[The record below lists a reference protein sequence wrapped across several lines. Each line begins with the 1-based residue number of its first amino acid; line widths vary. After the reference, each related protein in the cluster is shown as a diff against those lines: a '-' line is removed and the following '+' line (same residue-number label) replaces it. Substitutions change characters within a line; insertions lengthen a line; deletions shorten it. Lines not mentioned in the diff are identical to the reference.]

1 MSGPFDPLDSG
12 GSGYEVYPEAL
23 RRATEDVFHAAG
35 RLRDFAK
42 VDIEGLRLGV
52 HDVGM
57 LGEEAGII
65 EAFNGMITDLQDKSV
80 RGFDRLIGLGDAMD
94 KAADYY
100 DAQDEEYYKRL
111 RDLEN
116 GGK

>member
-1 MSGPFDPLDSG
+1 MTLSDPLGSN

-23 RRATEDVFHAAG
+23 RKATEEIYHAG
-35 RLRDFAK
+35 GILRDFA
-42 VDIEGLRLGV
+42 DHDLSDLSLGS

-57 LGEEAGII
+57 LGDRVGI
-65 EAFNGMITDLQDKSV
+65 ARSFAKMITEMQDKSK
-80 RGFDRLIGLGDAMD
+80 RNFDRLLALGEAMD

-100 DAQDEEYYKRL
+100 DAQDDEYFKRL
-111 RDLEN
+111 RDLEK

>member
-1 MSGPFDPLDSG
+1 MSGPFDPLGSS

-35 RLRDFAK
+35 RLRDFAN

-57 LGEEAGII
+57 LGEQAGIV
-65 EAFNGMITDLQDKSV
+65 EAFNGMIANLQEKST
-80 RGFDRLIGLGDAMD
+80 RGFERLISLGDAMD

-111 RDLEN
+111 RDLEKD
-116 GGK
+116 GG